1 MIDYEAIALWSQV
14 IAAVLFAAIVVM
26 GFIKF
31 ITPAIEKATAAKN
44 EEIRE
49 SERRRDEA
57 LKDVEAARAALAQA
71 AADGTRISERIR
83 HDARME
89 AQNIMVEAN
98 ADAERLIRNA
108 RGELARCRVAARDHL
123 RVELIE
129 RALAEARKV
138 AGQRIDATTDTKLV
152 ERFIGELERGGHRN
166 GG

>member
-1 MIDYEAIALWSQV
+1 
-14 IAAVLFAAIVVM
+14 
-26 GFIKF
+26 IKY

-57 LKDVEAARAALAQA
+57 LKEVEAARRVLAQSVE
-71 AADGTRISERIR
+71 DGKRIGERIR

-89 AQNIMVEAN
+89 AQDIVVEAN

-108 RGELARCRVAARDHL
+108 RGELARCRVASRDRL

-129 RALAEARKV
+129 KALSQARATAA
-138 AGQRIDATTDTKLV
+138 QRIDRGTDSRLV
-152 ERFIGELERGGHRN
+152 ERFITELERGGNRN
-166 GG
+166 GR

>member
-14 IAAVLFAAIVVM
+14 IAAVAFAVLVVM
-26 GFIKF
+26 GFIKY

-44 EEIRE
+44 EETAE

-57 LKDVEAARAALAQA
+57 LKDVEAARIALAQTVEDA
-71 AADGTRISERIR
+71 RRISERIR
-83 HDARME
+83 HDARVE
-89 AQNIMVEAN
+89 AQNIVVEAN

-108 RGELARCRVAARDHL
+108 RGELARCRIAARDHL

-129 RALAEARKV
+129 KALAQARKM
-138 AGQRIDATTDTKLV
+138 AAQRLDQNADSKLV
-152 ERFIGELERGGHRN
+152 QRFIGELERGGSRN

>member
-1 MIDYEAIALWSQV
+1 MINYEAIALWSEV
-14 IAAVLFAAIVVM
+14 IAAVVFAAIVVM

-71 AADGTRISERIR
+71 ADDGKRISERIR

-89 AQNIMVEAN
+89 AQEIVVEAN

-129 RALAEARKV
+129 KALSEARRT
-138 AGQRIDATTDTKLV
+138 AEQRIDPNTDSKLV
-152 ERFIGELERGGHRN
+152 ERFISELERGGSRN
-166 GG
+166 GR